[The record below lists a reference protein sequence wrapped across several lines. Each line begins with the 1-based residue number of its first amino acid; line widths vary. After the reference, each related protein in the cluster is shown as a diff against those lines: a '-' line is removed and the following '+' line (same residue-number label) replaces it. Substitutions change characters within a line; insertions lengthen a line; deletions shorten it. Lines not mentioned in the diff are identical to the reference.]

1 MKKLFKGLLCVAVIC
16 SLMTGCGSKNY
27 KHTLKVF
34 NWGVYAD
41 MDVIK
46 AFQDEYDCK
55 VIYETFDSNES
66 MYTKLLG
73 GNQYDVLVPSDYMI
87 ERMIKENLLQKI
99 DWSKIT
105 NKKSLDTK
113 VLNQQFD
120 PNNEYWVPYFCGN
133 VGIVY
138 DKTQVTKED
147 LKAGWEIL
155 RNTKYKGNLYMY
167 DSERDS
173 MMVALKALGYSM
185 NTTNENEIQVS

>member
-16 SLMTGCGSKNY
+16 GLMTGCGSKNY

-87 ERMIKENLLQKI
+87 ERMIKENLLKKI

-138 DKTQVTKED
+138 DKTQVKKED

-155 RNTKYKGNLYMY
+155 KYIQYTPLRLLTKRNYL
-167 DSERDS
+167 R
-173 MMVALKALGYSM
+173 
-185 NTTNENEIQVS
+185 